1 MLGLG
6 GAGFVRLPTGFL
18 PEEDQGYAI
27 LGIQLPSAASLART
41 QATVKEVEAAL
52 KGTPGLAG
60 WVSIGGLSL
69 LDNSTTLAN
78 GAVMYLVFTP
88 FAEREKQGLD
98 QQTIIAEVRRRVAGV
113 ADRRSS
119 SR

>member
-1 MLGLG
+1 M
-6 GAGFVRLPTGFL
+6 RLPTGFL

-27 LGIQLPSAASLART
+27 IGIQLPSAASLART
-41 QATVKEVEAAL
+41 EATVKEVEAAL

-88 FAEREKQGLD
+88 LRRAREAG
-98 QQTIIAEVRRRVAGV
+98 ARPAGHHRRRPPAHGGDP
-113 ADRRSS
+113 DRRSP